1 MRGILNEEYHQH
13 YALLVGAIVT
23 LSGRMIS
30 PAQLE
35 KARKCLVHFVEMID
49 VYYGMNSNVTIS
61 IANVFACVLYNKPG
75 TLYDLI
81 IFIIV
86 CLWKHHINLL
96 LQVRPVTSNLVTCN

>member
-23 LSGRMIS
+23 LSGRTIS

-61 IANVFACVLYNKPG
+61 IRNNVFACVL
-75 TLYDLI
+75 L
-81 IFIIV
+81 
-86 CLWKHHINLL
+86 
-96 LQVRPVTSNLVTCN
+96 